1 MAADANYAARPLN
14 GWTTAVLLAVL
25 LAQTQTAESQLAFD
39 WGRPCTLV
47 GTAAAG
53 EILPSCGKCGS
64 GAMASNATKTSCTF
78 KDIVIPASSSIAFAY
93 NGATHHLFMASTPC
107 TYTTEICAAKNA
119 SDFTTATPC
128 TYTFP
133 ASGVFYVSDK
143 TKHYCEDYSAH
154 LKVTIT

>member
-1 MAADANYAARPLN
+1 MQNYAARPLN

-25 LAQTQTAESQLAFD
+25 LAQTQTAES
-39 WGRPCTLV
+39 RP
-47 GTAAAG
+47 AG
-53 EILPSCGKCGS
+53 FRLGK
-64 GAMASNATKTSCTF
+64 ALH
-78 KDIVIPASSSIAFAY
+78 DIVIPASSSIAFAY